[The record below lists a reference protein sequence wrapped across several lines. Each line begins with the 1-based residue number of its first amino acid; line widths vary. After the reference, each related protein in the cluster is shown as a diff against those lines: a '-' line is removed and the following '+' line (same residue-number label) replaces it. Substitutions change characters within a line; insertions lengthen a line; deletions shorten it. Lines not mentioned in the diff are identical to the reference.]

1 VHTWCT
7 YAIRYSHHSLSAP
20 NLLRNTPSR
29 CGHRGDGPCAQFGRL
44 DGSVCRLV
52 GEMLYAITFRRVRI
66 ACTTWW
72 VWCCRG
78 THTVFIPLVIC
89 SGPRHLDAGI
99 VGMVHTH
106 DLDASTAVC
115 RLVGEMIYAITFS
128 GVRSM
133 HTSRGAHTVFTPLVI
148 CSGPRHL
155 DAGIVGVVHAHD
167 LDASTAVCRL
177 VGEIL

>member
-1 VHTWCT
+1 MR
-7 YAIRYSHHSLSAP
+7 AS
-20 NLLRNTPSR
+20 
-29 CGHRGDGPCAQFGRL
+29 CGGDGPCAQFGRL

-52 GEMLYAITFRRVRI
+52 GEMIYAITFRRVRI

-89 SGPRHLDAGI
+89 SGPRHLDAGF

-128 GVRSM
+128 GMRSM
-133 HTSRGAHTVFTPLVI
+133 HTCR
-148 CSGPRHL
+148 R
-155 DAGIVGVVHAHD
+155 VVHIRYSHHS
-167 LDASTAVCRL
+167 LSTRYLLRTTPSRCGHRGGGPCA
-177 VGEIL
+177 